1 MAEARSVLQLSQ
13 SDWKMRS
20 GPSGIQMFNRVTGLN
35 ILVDEVRV
43 PRAQWAAS
51 PRHVSIALTNTCDL
65 NCPHCFA
72 PRTPASLGIER
83 LASWL
88 HELDMNGCLGVGFGG
103 GEPTL
108 YQSLIELCRFATE
121 RTGMAVTL
129 TTHAHGLDDRLVRSL
144 AGNVHFVRVSMDG
157 VGATYE
163 ALRGRSFAI
172 FLRQLETVRSLA
184 PFGINYLVNSHTLPD
199 LDSAVKLAVDVGA
212 VEFLLL
218 PEQPVNGDKGIDART
233 TQALQRWVRGYSG
246 NVPLTVSEHGAE
258 GLPVCNPLPEEC
270 GVRVFAHID
279 ASGVLKRSSFDD
291 HGVRIGSTGIMG
303 ALEEL
308 RCKEVTL

>member
-1 MAEARSVLQLSQ
+1 MVEARRI
-13 SDWKMRS
+13 DCKIRP
-20 GPSGIQMFNRVTGLN
+20 GPAGIHVFNRVTGLN

-43 PRAQWAAS
+43 PRSEWAAS

-72 PRTPASLGIER
+72 PRTPASLDIER

-108 YQSLIELCRFATE
+108 YQGLIELCRFATE

-163 ALRGRSFAI
+163 ALRGRSFAT
-172 FLRQLETVRSLA
+172 FVQRLENVRSLA

-199 LDSAVKLAVDVGA
+199 LDSAVKLATDLGA
-212 VEFLLL
+212 VEFSLL
-218 PEQPVNGDKGIDART
+218 PEQPVDGVWGIDART
-233 TQALQRWVRGYSG
+233 TQALQRWVHRYQG
-246 NVPLTVSEHGAE
+246 NVPLAVSEEGAE
-258 GLPVCNPLPEEC
+258 GLPVCNPLSDES
-270 GVRVFAHID
+270 RLRAFAHID
-279 ASGVLKRSSFDD
+279 ASGLLKRSSFDD
-291 HGVRIGSTGIMG
+291 HGVSVGSFGIMG
-303 ALEEL
+303 AIEEL
-308 RCKEVTL
+308 RCKEVTS